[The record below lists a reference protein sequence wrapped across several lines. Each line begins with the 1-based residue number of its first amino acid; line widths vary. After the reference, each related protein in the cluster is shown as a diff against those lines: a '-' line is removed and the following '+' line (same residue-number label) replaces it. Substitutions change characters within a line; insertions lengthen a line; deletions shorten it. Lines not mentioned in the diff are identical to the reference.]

1 MAGMR
6 SPYNEKK
13 IEQRIKEGRGQGE
26 GAGYTPWIK
35 VGEFGS
41 KGRSHRLLGIKTGR
55 MHHFFSDL
63 EAKYFYLLEW
73 SEDVVD
79 IREQYPLFPVSDTER
94 IAAEINVRHP
104 KVVGSR
110 ISNVMTTDFL
120 ITTRR
125 ENEIALEA
133 RSVKYSRDLENA
145 RTMEKQAIEKEFWSE
160 RGIPWKLVTE
170 ASVPAIRVKN
180 IKKLLGYY
188 SPPLEDVLSD
198 RQREALTKE
207 WIEALAMARGTLGEL
222 ASILDARYDLAK
234 GNSLTMFYHLAARK
248 IVPVRI
254 DVKLQLST
262 KVASFVDIAALENRL
277 ALESSGDNYEYHA

>member
-26 GAGYTPWIK
+26 GAGYIPWIK

-79 IREQYPLFPVSDTER
+79 IREQFPLFPVSDTER
-94 IAAEINVRHP
+94 LAAELRVRHP
-104 KVVGSR
+104 KVVGSG

-125 ENEIALEA
+125 ENVIALEA
-133 RSVKYSRDLENA
+133 RSVKYSRDLENP
-145 RTMEKQAIEKEFWSE
+145 RIMEKQSIEKE
-160 RGIPWKLVTE
+160 
-170 ASVPAIRVKN
+170 
-180 IKKLLGYY
+180 Y
-188 SPPLEDVLSD
+188 
-198 RQREALTKE
+198 
-207 WIEALAMARGTLGEL
+207 
-222 ASILDARYDLAK
+222 
-234 GNSLTMFYHLAARK
+234 
-248 IVPVRI
+248 
-254 DVKLQLST
+254 
-262 KVASFVDIAALENRL
+262 
-277 ALESSGDNYEYHA
+277 